1 MKKQLL
7 LSAAILLSVSAF
19 SQTRENTKREHGT
32 QVSTVAKTQTEAGTH
47 GAEVSAV
54 ASARSQA
61 SLEAKAERRAERMQR
76 KEEQRTSRRSQN
88 DIATERST
96 RERSQN
102 DAATERR
109 TRERSED
116 MDIKGS
122 SKAGVKAEKGT
133 HVKHSRPNVRVKSR
147 SNGGVRGL

>member
-19 SQTRENTKREHGT
+19 SQTRENTRREHGN
-32 QVSTVAKTQTEAGTH
+32 QVSTVAKTQTEVGTH

-76 KEEQRTSRRSQN
+76 KEEHRTRERSQN
-88 DIATERST
+88 DVASERRT

-102 DAATERR
+102 DAASERR
-109 TRERSED
+109 IRERSQDIE
-116 MDIKGS
+116 IKGS
-122 SKAGVKAEKGT
+122 SKAGVKAGKGT
-133 HVKHSRPNVRVKSR
+133 DVKLSRPNVRVKSR
-147 SNGGVRGL
+147 LNGGVRGL